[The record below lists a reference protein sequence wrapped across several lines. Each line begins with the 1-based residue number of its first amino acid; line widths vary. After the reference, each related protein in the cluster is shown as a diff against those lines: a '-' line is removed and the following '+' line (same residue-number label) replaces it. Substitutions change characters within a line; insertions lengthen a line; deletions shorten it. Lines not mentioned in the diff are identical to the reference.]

1 MPVSIKIEYI
11 NKVLHVLVLGNFSI
25 DSAKA
30 TFIEMMHS
38 LVKYRAEKVL
48 VDCRLLKNMTQSAM
62 TMYDYAE
69 NAANQLLNEN
79 LDPKLAYLL
88 SPENFNEVTKFGENV
103 AFNRGVHVKI
113 FHDNDA
119 ALQWL
124 AED

>member
-1 MPVSIKIEYI
+1 MPVSIKIEYV
-11 NKVLHVLVLGNFSI
+11 NEVLHVSVLGKFSI
-25 DSAKA
+25 GSAKA
-30 TFIEMMHS
+30 TFIEMLHS

-48 VDCRLLKNMTQSAM
+48 VDCRLLKNMTESAM

-69 NAANQLLNEN
+69 TAANQLLNKN
-79 LDPKLAYLL
+79 LDPKIAYLL
-88 SPENFNEVTKFGENV
+88 SPKNHNEVTEFGENV

-124 AED
+124 AKD